1 MYLLWAICDWT
12 LRWVIG
18 LVCHEY
24 YESWMNRLLSDTAI
38 VLWIPVLFSRCL
50 QVSVGKYETFSY
62 ITSTYL
68 CLYDVCTVFSILL
81 HRGLDSAWQLWLDF
95 CCYLLRIFLG
105 ISKDNSDCQLLDL
118 IIPEIKSYMTCYNS
132 MPLSGWNYWRANLVK
147 DFFLTKKIST
157 NERPR
162 IFNRSCDF

>member
-1 MYLLWAICDWT
+1 MYLLWTICDWT

-50 QVSVGKYETFSY
+50 QVSAGKYETFSY
-62 ITSTYL
+62 IKSTYL

-81 HRGLDSAWQLWLDF
+81 HRGLDSAWQLWL
-95 CCYLLRIFLG
+95 YLSKILLLHICWEYFEVFSRT
-105 ISKDNSDCQLLDL
+105 ISRFSRDNSFDKTL
-118 IIPEIKSYMTCYNS
+118 
-132 MPLSGWNYWRANLVK
+132 WNCHSKYFK
-147 DFFLTKKIST
+147 
-157 NERPR
+157 
-162 IFNRSCDF
+162 IFNKYSVVQL